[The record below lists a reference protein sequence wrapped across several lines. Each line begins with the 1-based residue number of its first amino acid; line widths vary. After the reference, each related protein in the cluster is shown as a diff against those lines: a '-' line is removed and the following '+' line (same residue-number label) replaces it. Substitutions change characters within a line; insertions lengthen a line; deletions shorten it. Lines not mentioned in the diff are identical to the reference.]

1 MTAKL
6 LPKYLEDVIAVL
18 LEGNPEATEEE
29 LLKLFQERCRFDDEL
44 IRACAKF
51 TFDDLRRK
59 YGAA

>member
-1 MTAKL
+1 MTAQL